1 MSYILGTKLVSNKQ
15 VRLALTQIFGIGPK
29 KATWICDQ
37 LGLSDNTKVSNL
49 TRHQINQISAIVRRN
64 KFLVDSEL
72 KREIQRYIKGLINI
86 NCYRGFRHKAGLP
99 LRGQQTHN
107 NAKTC
112 RRLRKVSTD
121 QRNKNNNSNSRLFI
135 RKNGGR
141 QDAGKKTKPREWK

>member
-49 TRHQINQISAIVRRN
+49 TRHQINQISKIVRR
-64 KFLVDSEL
+64 KKILVDSEL
-72 KREIQRYIKGLINI
+72 KRGIQQYIKRLINI

-99 LRGQQTHN
+99 LRGQQTHS

-112 RRLRKVSTD
+112 RRLIKNSID
-121 QRNKNNNSNSRLFI
+121 QRKNKNNSR
-135 RKNGGR
+135 GR
-141 QDAGKKTKPREWK
+141 QDAKKTTKPREWK